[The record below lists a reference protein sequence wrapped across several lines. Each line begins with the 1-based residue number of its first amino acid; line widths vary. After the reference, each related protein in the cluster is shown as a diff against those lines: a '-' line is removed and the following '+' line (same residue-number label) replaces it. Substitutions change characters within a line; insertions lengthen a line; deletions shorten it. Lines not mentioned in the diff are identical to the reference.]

1 MTTGSPLACTTN
13 LQTNIVIY
21 YTRHPTQHTSTTP
34 SLTRNSL
41 DCDIYFSEKAKE
53 MCQSFKTRGHLDPV
67 VIHNS
72 KHRAQSVHP
81 QSAPL
86 SSHNKQ
92 EESIPLILTFHPYN
106 ISVKNIILKNFNLYQ
121 HDSTTAESFSQPL
134 LISYKR
140 DTNLTNFLVKSTL
153 KSDHQPGTFK
163 YTGVRCPTRTTFP
176 ELSELLPSPI
186 TSREF
191 PSISSS
197 VLPVPYAKK
206 YTSAK
211 RAADWVIVSANPL
224 EMLRITTKTLLNN
237 SRDTSTTPTILKNK
251 WRFVAF
257 LSNLTNLPYRRC
269 G

>member
-1 MTTGSPLACTTN
+1 MATGSPLACTTN
-13 LQTNIVIY
+13 LQTHIVIY
-21 YTRHPTQHTSTTP
+21 CTRHPTQHTSTTP

-41 DCDIYFSEKAKE
+41 DCDIDFSDKAKE
-53 MCQSFKTRGHLDPV
+53 MCQSFKTRGHPDPV

-81 QSAPL
+81 QSASL

-92 EESIPLILTFHPYN
+92 EESIPHTLTFHPHN
-106 ISVKNIILKNFNLYQ
+106 ISVKNIILKIFNLYQ
-121 HDSTTAESFSQPL
+121 HDPTTAEIFSQPL

-140 DTNLTNFLVKSTL
+140 DTNLNNFLVKSTL
-153 KSDHQPGTFK
+153 KSDHQIGRFK
-163 YTGVRCPTRTTFP
+163 CTRVRCPTRTKFP
-176 ELSELLPSPI
+176 NLSELLPSPI
-186 TSREF
+186 TSRAF
-191 PSISSS
+191 PPMSSS

-224 EMLRITTKTLLNN
+224 EVLRLTIKTLLNN
-237 SRDTSTTPTILKNK
+237 SRDTSTTPTILKQK